1 MDHEC
6 ILYQL
11 REHIVRHCLT
21 ELRLHCAQA
30 CFLLLCGRLADLYGR
45 KLLWIIGYFITGVC
59 GLGSCFA
66 QCVSDRPH
74 RHLSPF
80 FYLTVFKRVAEMALD
95 IMRGIQGIGAA
106 AMIPASVS
114 LFLSCRSAHSEMRY
128 DSSAWHSVEGIP
140 SWTLAFHRL
149 CNLFRGRS
157 NRISLLHCSRQRSHT
172 VN

>member
-11 REHIVRHCLT
+11 RGHIMRHCVT
-21 ELRLHCAQA
+21 ELRLHCVQA

-59 GLGSCFA
+59 GLSSCLA
-66 QCVSDRPH
+66 QCASDST
-74 RHLSPF
+74 SPPSLAF
-80 FYLTVFKRVAEMALD
+80 FYLTVFERVAGMALD

-114 LFLSCRSAHSEMRY
+114 LFLVVDRP
-128 DSSAWHSVEGIP
+128 IP
-140 SWTLAFHRL
+140 K
-149 CNLFRGRS
+149 
-157 NRISLLHCSRQRSHT
+157 
-172 VN
+172 

>member
-1 MDHEC
+1 MDVNSSGLLDILSREC
-6 ILYQL
+6 VVLALASRNVCPID
-11 REHIVRHCLT
+11 LT
-21 ELRLHCAQA
+21 A
-30 CFLLLCGRLADLYGR
+30 
-45 KLLWIIGYFITGVC
+45 I
-59 GLGSCFA
+59 S
-66 QCVSDRPH
+66 
-74 RHLSPF
+74 HLF